1 MNRIHAIVSDQESA
15 GIPIR
20 EAPSEIAYSIVIPAY
35 NEAERISA
43 TLNQILDY
51 VYQEQWSVE
60 IIVVDDGST
69 DSTVEIVREF
79 AATHSFIR
87 LIRSPRH
94 FGKGHTVRAGALEAA
109 GKIVL
114 VVDADLPSPLHEAR
128 KLFAAL
134 GAGTHIAM
142 ASRWL
147 DPASHENRQ
156 SFSRRCFSRC
166 FNVLV
171 RFLLGLNFKD
181 TQCGFKA
188 FTDLASGLIF
198 RFQKLRGWGFD
209 VELLLIAKRLG
220 LGVKEVSVRT
230 RHDPRSKLNPVRHGF
245 EMLFDV
251 VGVFWRDLW
260 GGYPGPLAPIPGR
273 AALAAGAK
281 RQAFRFGWSPVG
293 AALAML
299 VLAAATTTISV
310 RESNAH
316 ADSNQLAAASAISNN
331 QKLLSK
337 QETDGGGN
345 AELDSANDEA
355 DYAVDPE

>member
-1 MNRIHAIVSDQESA
+1 MNEIRTIVADQESA
-15 GIPIR
+15 EIPFP
-20 EAPSEIAYSIVIPAY
+20 EAASVIAYSIVIPAY

-51 VYQEQWSVE
+51 VYQERWSVE
-60 IIVVDDGST
+60 IIVVDDGSS

-79 AATHSFIR
+79 AAAHSSIR
-87 LIRSPRH
+87 LITSPRH

-109 GKIVL
+109 GKIIL
-114 VVDADLPSPLHEAR
+114 VVDADLPSPLREAH

-134 GAGTHIAM
+134 GAGTHIAI

-156 SFSRRCFSRC
+156 PFSRRCFSRC
-166 FNVLV
+166 FNAVV

-188 FTDLASGLIF
+188 FTDLASSLIF
-198 RFQKLRGWGFD
+198 RFQNLQGWGFD

-230 RHDPRSKLNPVRHGF
+230 RHDPRSKLSPIRHGF

-260 GGYPGPLAPIPGR
+260 CRYPGPLAPSLRLPAQR
-273 AALAAGAK
+273 AGAK
-281 RQAFRFGWSPVG
+281 RSAFRFGWSPVA

-299 VLAAATTTISV
+299 VLAAGTTTISV
-310 RESNAH
+310 REINAH

-331 QKLLSK
+331 QKRLSK
-337 QETDGGGN
+337 QEMDGGSN
-345 AELDSANDEA
+345 ADLDSANDEA
-355 DYAVDPE
+355 DYAFDQE

>member
-1 MNRIHAIVSDQESA
+1 MNEIHAIAADQESA
-15 GIPIR
+15 GIPFR
-20 EAPSEIAYSIVIPAY
+20 EAAPEIAYSIVIPAY

-51 VYQEQWSVE
+51 VYQERWSVE

-79 AATHSFIR
+79 AATHSSIR

-109 GKIVL
+109 GKIIL
-114 VVDADLPSPLHEAR
+114 VVDADLPSPLREAH
-128 KLFAAL
+128 KLFAEL
-134 GAGTHIAM
+134 GAGTHIAI

-156 SFSRRCFSRC
+156 PFARRCFSRC

-188 FTDLASGLIF
+188 FTDLASSLIF
-198 RFQKLRGWGFD
+198 RFQNLHGWGFD

-230 RHDPRSKLNPVRHGF
+230 RHDPRSKLSPVRHGF
-245 EMLFDV
+245 EMLLDV
-251 VGVFWRDLW
+251 VSVFWRDLW
-260 GGYPGPLAPIPGR
+260 CRYPGPMIP
-273 AALAAGAK
+273 AVPLAAQPAGK
-281 RQAFRFGWSPVG
+281 RRLAFRFAWSPVA

-299 VLAAATTTISV
+299 VLAAASTTISV
-310 RESNAH
+310 REVNAH
-316 ADSNQLAAASAISNN
+316 AGSNQLAA
-331 QKLLSK
+331 
-337 QETDGGGN
+337 
-345 AELDSANDEA
+345 
-355 DYAVDPE
+355 

>member
-1 MNRIHAIVSDQESA
+1 MNEIHAIAADQESA
-15 GIPIR
+15 GIPFR
-20 EAPSEIAYSIVIPAY
+20 EAAPEIAYSIVIPAY

-51 VYQEQWSVE
+51 VYQERWSVE
-60 IIVVDDGST
+60 IIVVDDGSA
-69 DSTVEIVREF
+69 DSTVEIVRGF
-79 AATHSFIR
+79 AATHSSIR

-109 GKIVL
+109 GKIIL
-114 VVDADLPSPLHEAR
+114 VVDADLPSPLREAH
-128 KLFAAL
+128 KLFAEL
-134 GAGTHIAM
+134 GAGTHIAI

-156 SFSRRCFSRC
+156 PFARRCFSRC

-188 FTDLASGLIF
+188 FTDLASSLIF
-198 RFQKLRGWGFD
+198 RFQNLHGWGFD

-220 LGVKEVSVRT
+220 LGVREVSVRT
-230 RHDPRSKLNPVRHGF
+230 RHDPRSKLSPVRHGF

-251 VGVFWRDLW
+251 VSVFWRDLW
-260 GGYPGPLAPIPGR
+260 CRYPSLLDPSRLPAQPP
-273 AALAAGAK
+273 GAK
-281 RQAFRFGWSPVG
+281 RWAFRFGWSPVA

-299 VLAAATTTISV
+299 VLAAGTTTISV
-310 RESNAH
+310 REMNAH

-331 QKLLSK
+331 QKLLPK
-337 QETDGGGN
+337 QEIDGGSN
-345 AELDSANDEA
+345 ADLDSANDEA
-355 DYAVDPE
+355 DYAFDQE

>member
-1 MNRIHAIVSDQESA
+1 MNEVHAIIADQESA
-15 GIPIR
+15 EIPFR
-20 EAPSEIAYSIVIPAY
+20 EAASVVAYSIVIPAY

-43 TLNQILDY
+43 TLDQILAY
-51 VYQEQWSVE
+51 VYQQHWSAE

-69 DSTVEIVREF
+69 DSTAEIVRKF
-79 AATHSFIR
+79 AAAHSSIR

-114 VVDADLPSPLHEAR
+114 VVDADLPSHLREAH

-134 GAGTHIAM
+134 GAGTHIAI

-147 DPASHENRQ
+147 DPALHENRQ

-188 FTDLASGLIF
+188 FTDVASSLIF
-198 RFQKLRGWGFD
+198 RLQSLQGWGFD

-230 RHDPRSKLNPVRHGF
+230 RHDPRSRLSPVRHGF

-260 GGYPGPLAPIPGR
+260 CRYPSPLASSLRLSAQP
-273 AALAAGAK
+273 AGTK
-281 RQAFRFGWSPVG
+281 RWAFRFGWSPVT

-310 RESNAH
+310 RETNTH
-316 ADSNQLAAASAISNN
+316 AASNQLAAASAISNN
-331 QKLLSK
+331 QRLLSK
-337 QETDGGGN
+337 QETDGGNN
-345 AELDSANDEA
+345 ADIDSANDEA
-355 DYAVDPE
+355 DYAFDQE